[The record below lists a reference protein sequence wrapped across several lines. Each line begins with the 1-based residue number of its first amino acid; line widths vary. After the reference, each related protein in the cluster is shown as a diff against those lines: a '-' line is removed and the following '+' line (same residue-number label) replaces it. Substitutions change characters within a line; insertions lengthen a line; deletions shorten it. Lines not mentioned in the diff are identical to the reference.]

1 MNLQELNQSLA
12 NFFTVCAEEITNYRF
27 EEDASEDEKRNNDQ
41 IESEQNNEQNAI
53 EHNNEQNES
62 EHNNEHNETEHKIE
76 QNETEQINDDNAI
89 DQNEVS
95 HLQTTGEIPIEE
107 TTQNI
112 EEAEFYSCSSD
123 VTEMND
129 MAHSDDVIENQSSE
143 VPHHQQENTDDVTVS
158 L

>member
-27 EEDASEDEKRNNDQ
+27 EEDAPEDEVHNNEQNDHN
-41 IESEQNNEQNAI
+41 ETEQNNEHNET

-62 EHNNEHNETEHKIE
+62 E
-76 QNETEQINDDNAI
+76 QINDHNEI
-89 DQNEVS
+89 DQKLVS
-95 HLQTTGEIPIEE
+95 HLPTADEIPLEE

-112 EEAEFYSCSSD
+112 EEAEFYSCLSD

-129 MAHSDDVIENQSSE
+129 MAHSDNVI
-143 VPHHQQENTDDVTVS
+143 V
-158 L
+158 